1 MSCHQLNRCHN
12 VYPSS
17 LAHFSLFVCVHCI
30 LCVTVCV
37 FVQTELTS
45 QNSPNCMFKIL
56 PRYKVRSVGDE
67 VSGTAHWLRLGC
79 SNELHTSMGYR
90 RTCKSLCG
98 DSEDCVCT
106 YAMVLCHRHPVVL
119 LLYSPC
125 VYLCC
130 TLVLVHYSLPVTCH
144 LIKTCPPPSLM
155 MSQGCCIRPNHSSF
169 FSIVTDKGLHGRS
182 ILHFNL
188 FPLLR
193 NCSTVALPMP

>member
-90 RTCKSLCG
+90 RTCKSYVVIVRTV
-98 DSEDCVCT
+98 CVPMQWYPATDTQWFC
-106 YAMVLCHRHPVVL
+106 Y
-119 LLYSPC
+119 
-125 VYLCC
+125 C
-130 TLVLVHYSLPVTCH
+130 TLHVCICVVPWFLCITHDLSPVTSSRH
-144 LIKTCPPPSLM
+144 VHPPPS
-155 MSQGCCIRPNHSSF
+155 
-169 FSIVTDKGLHGRS
+169 
-182 ILHFNL
+182 
-188 FPLLR
+188 
-193 NCSTVALPMP
+193 